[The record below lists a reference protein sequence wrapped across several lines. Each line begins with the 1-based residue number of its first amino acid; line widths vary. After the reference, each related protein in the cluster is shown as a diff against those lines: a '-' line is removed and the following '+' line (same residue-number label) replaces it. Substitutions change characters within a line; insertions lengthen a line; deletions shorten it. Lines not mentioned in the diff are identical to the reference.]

1 MKKKIIVILAAV
13 LAVVLIA
20 AGIMY
25 FNPTPARLI
34 GRMAG
39 NLDKVSSVEAEV
51 SVEYEGSVNISVL
64 GMPIVAPFALSTDL
78 DVEAVTQPAVSHIE
92 GTVSGSVYGVSMD
105 TPLECYAQE
114 EDGASTV
121 YMSADHVHWLKHKAK
136 DTDQEDPSFELDSK
150 AVLGLMHKIA
160 SGEIETTLAEETET
174 ICGRE
179 AYRIN
184 IGISGDILQQ
194 ILEII
199 YSSGNPASIPEGL
212 DLSDADTECELYI
225 YKKEKLP
232 ARITI
237 DCAPLGNA
245 VMQSLL
251 EKQDY
256 LGATDKFTV
265 TATFTQYNAIERIER
280 PEEVISGAVESD
292 ESLIGSLIPG
302 L

>member
-20 AGIMY
+20 AGNMY

-160 SGEIETTLAEETET
+160 SGEIETTLA
-174 ICGRE
+174 
-179 AYRIN
+179 
-184 IGISGDILQQ
+184 GD
-194 ILEII
+194 
-199 YSSGNPASIPEGL
+199 
-212 DLSDADTECELYI
+212 DL
-225 YKKEKLP
+225 
-232 ARITI
+232 R
-237 DCAPLGNA
+237 
-245 VMQSLL
+245 Q
-251 EKQDY
+251 
-256 LGATDKFTV
+256 
-265 TATFTQYNAIERIER
+265 
-280 PEEVISGAVESD
+280 
-292 ESLIGSLIPG
+292 GSLQDQYRYQRRHTAADPG
-302 L
+302 DHLFKREPGEYSGRPGPQRCGHRVRALYL

>member
-1 MKKKIIVILAAV
+1 M

-114 EDGASTV
+114 EESGPGA
-121 YMSADHVHWLKHKAK
+121 
-136 DTDQEDPSFELDSK
+136 
-150 AVLGLMHKIA
+150 
-160 SGEIETTLAEETET
+160 
-174 ICGRE
+174 
-179 AYRIN
+179 
-184 IGISGDILQQ
+184 
-194 ILEII
+194 
-199 YSSGNPASIPEGL
+199 
-212 DLSDADTECELYI
+212 DA
-225 YKKEKLP
+225 
-232 ARITI
+232 
-237 DCAPLGNA
+237 
-245 VMQSLL
+245 
-251 EKQDY
+251 QDR
-256 LGATDKFTV
+256 V
-265 TATFTQYNAIERIER
+265 R
-280 PEEVISGAVESD
+280 
-292 ESLIGSLIPG
+292 
-302 L
+302 